1 MKLSKLLMG
10 VAIAFSIVAGWNDA
24 LAGKKK
30 TQLTFAAIQTEDMA
44 VVASRWQPLIKYMS
58 TRADI
63 NIAYYSTTSYS
74 AVIEAMLSGFVQIA
88 QLGPKAYLIANEKSN
103 GRILPLVAAA
113 RVPTAFD
120 PTPCACYYG
129 TLITKKGSGLTTIA
143 KLKGKILALVDPG
156 STSGNAMPRGLFT
169 VQKLDSKPLESHFGR
184 IFYSGNHVASILA
197 VKKNK
202 ADAAFVSES
211 MIARAMDRGKAKKE
225 EFNYLWRSPK
235 IAIDSVSIDTS
246 KISPELAKKIRV
258 IYLGMD
264 KDPEGK
270 KILAAN
276 KYSRFVPSND
286 ATYNAVRKILAA
298 KKRLKK
304 AMKKK

>member
-1 MKLSKLLMG
+1 
-10 VAIAFSIVAGWNDA
+10 
-24 LAGKKK
+24 
-30 TQLTFAAIQTEDMA
+30 
-44 VVASRWQPLIKYMS
+44 
-58 TRADI
+58 
-63 NIAYYSTTSYS
+63 
-74 AVIEAMLSGFVQIA
+74 
-88 QLGPKAYLIANEKSN
+88 
-103 GRILPLVAAA
+103 
-113 RVPTAFD
+113 
-120 PTPCACYYG
+120 
-129 TLITKKGSGLTTIA
+129 
-143 KLKGKILALVDPG
+143 
-156 STSGNAMPRGLFT
+156 MPRGLFT

-225 EFNYLWRSPK
+225 DFNYLWRSPK

-270 KILAAN
+270 KVLAAN